1 MAIVKVSIIPV
12 GTGSPSLSE
21 HVARAVKVL
30 RQEKN
35 LKYELTSMGTIIEGD
50 LDNILSVIKKM
61 HRAALAE
68 GVMRVVTTIEID
80 DRQDKPSTMSSKVE
94 SVMKRLQS

>member
-1 MAIVKVSIIPV
+1 MAIAKVSIIPV

-30 RQEKN
+30 RQEKG

-50 LDNILSVIKKM
+50 LDSILSVIKKM
-61 HRAALAE
+61 HRATLAE

-94 SVMKRLQS
+94 SVIKRLQS

>member
-12 GTGSPSLSE
+12 GTGSPSLSG
-21 HVARAVKVL
+21 HIARAVKAL

-68 GVMRVVTTIEID
+68 GVVRVVTTIEID

>member
-1 MAIVKVSIIPV
+1 MAIAKVSIIPV
-12 GTGSPSLSE
+12 GTGSPSLSG

-68 GVMRVVTTIEID
+68 GVVRVVTTIEID
-80 DRQDKPSTMSSKVE
+80 DRQDRPSTMSSKVE
-94 SVMKRLQS
+94 SVTKRLQS

>member
-1 MAIVKVSIIPV
+1 MAIAKVSVIPV

-21 HVARAVKVL
+21 HIARAVRVL
-30 RQEKN
+30 GQEKG

-50 LDNILSVIKKM
+50 LDSILNIIKKM

-80 DRQDKPSTMSSKVE
+80 DRLDKPSTMHSKVE
-94 SVMKRLQS
+94 SVMKKL

>member
-12 GTGSPSLSE
+12 GTGSPSLSG

-68 GVMRVVTTIEID
+68 GVVRVVTTIEID

>member
-1 MAIVKVSIIPV
+1 MAIAKVSIIPV
-12 GTGSPSLSE
+12 GTGSPSLSG
-21 HVARAVKVL
+21 HVARAVKAL

-68 GVMRVVTTIEID
+68 GVVRVVTTIEID

>member
-1 MAIVKVSIIPV
+1 MAIAKVSIIPV

-21 HVARAVKVL
+21 HIARAVKVL
-30 RQEKN
+30 RQEKG

-50 LDNILSVIKKM
+50 LDSILSVIKKM
-61 HRAALAE
+61 HRAALAG

-80 DRQDKPSTMSSKVE
+80 DRQDRPSTMSSKVE

>member
-1 MAIVKVSIIPV
+1 MAIAKVSIIPV
-12 GTGSPSLSE
+12 GTGSPSLSQ
-21 HVARAVKVL
+21 HIARAVKVL

-50 LDNILSVIKKM
+50 VDSILSAIKRM
-61 HRAALAE
+61 HQAALSE

-80 DRQDKPSTMSSKVE
+80 DRQDKPSTMHSKVD
-94 SVMKRLQS
+94 SVMKRLQG

>member
-1 MAIVKVSIIPV
+1 MAIAKVSVIPV

-30 RQEKN
+30 RQEKS

-61 HRAALAE
+61 HRTVLAE
-68 GVMRVVTTIEID
+68 GVMRVVTAIEID

-94 SVMKRLQS
+94 SVMKKLQS

>member
-1 MAIVKVSIIPV
+1 MAIAKVNIIPV
-12 GTGSPSLSE
+12 GTGSPSLSG

-50 LDNILSVIKKM
+50 LDNLLSVIKKM

-68 GVMRVVTTIEID
+68 GVV
-80 DRQDKPSTMSSKVE
+80 
-94 SVMKRLQS
+94 

>member
-12 GTGSPSLSE
+12 GTGSPSLSG
-21 HVARAVKVL
+21 HIARAVKVL

>member
-1 MAIVKVSIIPV
+1 MAIAKVSIIPV
-12 GTGSPSLSE
+12 GTGSPSLSG

>member
-12 GTGSPSLSE
+12 GTGSPSLSG
-21 HVARAVKVL
+21 HIARAVKVL

-68 GVMRVVTTIEID
+68 GVVRVVTTIEID
-80 DRQDKPSTMSSKVE
+80 DRQDRPSTMSSKVE

>member
-1 MAIVKVSIIPV
+1 MAIAKVSIIPV

-21 HVARAVKVL
+21 HIARAVKVL
-30 RQEKN
+30 RQEKG
-35 LKYELTSMGTIIEGD
+35 LKYELTAMGTIIEGD
-50 LDNILSVIKKM
+50 VDNILSVIRKM
-61 HRAALAE
+61 HQAALAE

-80 DRQDKPSTMSSKVE
+80 DRQDRPSTMSSKVE

>member
-12 GTGSPSLSE
+12 GTGSPSLSG
-21 HVARAVKVL
+21 HIARAVKVL

-68 GVMRVVTTIEID
+68 GVVRVVTTIEID

>member
-12 GTGSPSLSE
+12 GTGSPSLSG
-21 HVARAVKVL
+21 HVARAVKAL

-68 GVMRVVTTIEID
+68 GVVRVVTTIEID